1 MQLFEGILLMLTM
14 VLISNIISR
23 FLPNIAI
30 PLIQV
35 VLGFGI
41 ALLSF
46 VHSFEL
52 ESELFMLVFL
62 APLLFNEGQMVDK
75 KALWK
80 EKKAVLTLS
89 ILLVFITVGILGYVI
104 HLLVPLAPW
113 AACFALSAALA
124 PTDAVA
130 VGALAEKVKIPHRM
144 LHTLEGESLINDASG
159 LVSFQFAAAALLTGV
174 FSMVDAEV
182 SFVLISLGGVLVGVV
197 SGLLGLWFIRWMK
210 SLGIE
215 NNVSYILFELL
226 LPFMVF
232 ITAETLEVNGILA
245 VVSTGL
251 IYSWNYKKI
260 NPEVAQLNVL
270 SKSTWSIFSF
280 SLNGLVFVLLGTQ
293 LPELA
298 HYVWKNNQINNWT
311 IVGYVLIVTTVLLG
325 IRFLCVLICN
335 NFDGFKGK
343 RDIKKSLLYTV
354 SGVRGTITLVSA
366 LSLPTVLSTG
376 EIFIERELLI
386 SIAAGVIIVTLVL
399 ANFTMPLL
407 ADKKEEET
415 VETNT
420 EIEVQILRRVTE
432 QLKQKQTEQ
441 NTPAIRKVIQMY
453 NERIVSLVNHDE
465 FSEKNKELMELV
477 LVWQLKDTLELVES
491 GEVSL
496 QMVFRRLEVL
506 DRRLFRLTHKP
517 EYSKNSFYRNVI
529 GTHLKFLGTR
539 LTSFDK
545 KIELRNKLKESNRN
559 YVINELNQLDTTEFP
574 PELIDFYLTRYENT
588 DKTLTDI
595 SEDTLD
601 EWLDYA
607 IQLERDYIQQAFEK
621 GRMNRQELNVYRG
634 NLSAIESSV
643 QFIA

>member
-1 MQLFEGILLMLTM
+1 MQLFEGILVMLSM
-14 VLISNIISR
+14 VLISNIMSR
-23 FLPNIAI
+23 FFPNIAI

-159 LVSFQFAAAALLTGV
+159 LVSFQFASAALLTGV
-174 FSMVDAEV
+174 FSLVDAEV
-182 SFVLISLGGVLVGVV
+182 SFVLISLGGVLIGVV

-226 LPFMVF
+226 LPFIVF
-232 ITAETLEVNGILA
+232 LMAETLGVNGILA
-245 VVSTGL
+245 VVSAGL

-260 NPEVAQLNVL
+260 NPEVAQLNIL
-270 SKSTWSIFSF
+270 SKSTWSIYSF

-293 LPELA
+293 LPDLA
-298 HYVWKNNQINNWT
+298 HYVWKTNQINNWT
-311 IVGYVLIVTTVLLG
+311 ILGYVLIVTTVLLG
-325 IRFLCVLICN
+325 IRFLCVLVCN

-343 RDIKKSLLYTV
+343 HDIKKSLLYTV

-376 EIFIERELLI
+376 DIFIERELLI
-386 SIAAGVIIVTLVL
+386 SIAAGVIIVTLLL
-399 ANFTMPLL
+399 ANFAMPLL
-407 ADKKEEET
+407 ADKKEESI
-415 VETNT
+415 ETNT

-432 QLKQKQTEQ
+432 QLKRKQTEQ
-441 NTPAIRKVIQMY
+441 NTSAIRKVIQLY

-517 EYSKNSFYRNVI
+517 EYSKNSFYKNII

-539 LTSFDK
+539 LTSFDRK
-545 KIELRNKLKESNRN
+545 KELKIKLKESNRN
-559 YVINELNQLDTTEFP
+559 YVIRMLNQLDTTEFP
-574 PELIDFYLTRYENT
+574 PELIDFYLTRYEDRDQT
-588 DKTLTDI
+588 VIDM

-607 IQLERDYIQQAFEK
+607 IQLERDYIQKEFEK
-621 GRMNRQELNVYRG
+621 GKMNRQELTIYRE
-634 NLSAIESSV
+634 NLSAIESSI

>member
-1 MQLFEGILLMLTM
+1 MQLFEGILIMLAM
-14 VLISNIISR
+14 VLLSNIINR

-35 VLGFGI
+35 ALGFGI

-52 ESELFMLVFL
+52 ESELFMLIFL

-89 ILLVFITVGILGYVI
+89 ILLVFITVGLLGLVI
-104 HLLVPLAPW
+104 HYLLPQAPW
-113 AACFALSAALA
+113 AACFALAAALA

-130 VGALAEKVKIPHRM
+130 VGALAEKVKIPHKM

-159 LVSFQFAAAALLTGV
+159 LVSFQFASAALLTGV
-174 FSMVDAEV
+174 FSLVDAEV
-182 SFVLISLGGVLVGVV
+182 SFVLISVGGIIVGI
-197 SGLLGLWFIRWMK
+197 LLGLFGLWSIRWMK

-226 LPFMVF
+226 LPFFVF
-232 ITAETLEVNGILA
+232 LTAETFDVNGILA
-245 VVSTGL
+245 VVSAGL

-270 SKSTWSIFSF
+270 SKNTWSIFSF

-293 LPELA
+293 LPDLVN
-298 HYVWKNNQINNWT
+298 YVWKNNQINNWT
-311 IVGYVLIVTTVLLG
+311 LLGYVLLVTVVLLG
-325 IRFLCVLICN
+325 IRFVCIFICN
-335 NFDGFKGK
+335 NFDGFKEK
-343 RDIKKSLLYTV
+343 RDIKKTLLFTV

-376 EIFIERELLI
+376 EVFIERELLI
-386 SIAAGVIIVTLVL
+386 SIAAGVIIVTLLL

-407 ADKKEEET
+407 ADEKESDA

-420 EIEVQILRRVTE
+420 EVEIQILRRVTD
-432 QLKQKQTEQ
+432 QLRKKQTEE
-441 NTPAIRKVIQMY
+441 NSPTIRKVIQMY
-453 NERIVSLVNHDE
+453 SERIVSLLNHE
-465 FSEKNKELMELV
+465 ELSEKSKELMELV
-477 LVWQLKDTLELVES
+477 LLWQLKDTLRLVET
-491 GEVSL
+491 GQVSL
-496 QMVFRRLEVL
+496 QMVFRRLERL
-506 DRRLFRLTHKP
+506 DRRLYRLTHKP
-517 EYSKNSFYRNVI
+517 EYNKNAFYKNII
-529 GTHLKFLGTR
+529 GTHLKFLGVR

-545 KIELRNKLKESNRN
+545 KVEIRRQLKESNRQ
-559 YVINELNQLDTTEFP
+559 YVIEQLHLLREEDFP
-574 PELIDFYLTRYENT
+574 PELIDFYLTRYEETNH
-588 DKTLTDI
+588 KI
-595 SEDTLD
+595 SVNEEESLD
-601 EWLDYA
+601 EWLAYA
-607 IQLERDYIQQAFEK
+607 IQMERDYIQEAFEK
-621 GRMNRQELNVYRG
+621 GVLTRHDVTVYRE

>member
-159 LVSFQFAAAALLTGV
+159 LVSFQFASAALLTGV

-245 VVSTGL
+245 VVSAGL
-251 IYSWNYKKI
+251 IYSWNYKKLI
-260 NPEVAQLNVL
+260 QKLH
-270 SKSTWSIFSF
+270 
-280 SLNGLVFVLLGTQ
+280 SLMFYQRVPG
-293 LPELA
+293 
-298 HYVWKNNQINNWT
+298 
-311 IVGYVLIVTTVLLG
+311 
-325 IRFLCVLICN
+325 RF
-335 NFDGFKGK
+335 
-343 RDIKKSLLYTV
+343 
-354 SGVRGTITLVSA
+354 
-366 LSLPTVLSTG
+366 
-376 EIFIERELLI
+376 
-386 SIAAGVIIVTLVL
+386 
-399 ANFTMPLL
+399 
-407 ADKKEEET
+407 
-415 VETNT
+415 
-420 EIEVQILRRVTE
+420 
-432 QLKQKQTEQ
+432 
-441 NTPAIRKVIQMY
+441 
-453 NERIVSLVNHDE
+453 
-465 FSEKNKELMELV
+465 LV
-477 LVWQLKDTLELVES
+477 LV
-491 GEVSL
+491 
-496 QMVFRRLEVL
+496 
-506 DRRLFRLTHKP
+506 
-517 EYSKNSFYRNVI
+517 
-529 GTHLKFLGTR
+529 
-539 LTSFDK
+539 
-545 KIELRNKLKESNRN
+545 
-559 YVINELNQLDTTEFP
+559 
-574 PELIDFYLTRYENT
+574 
-588 DKTLTDI
+588 
-595 SEDTLD
+595 
-601 EWLDYA
+601 
-607 IQLERDYIQQAFEK
+607 
-621 GRMNRQELNVYRG
+621 
-634 NLSAIESSV
+634 
-643 QFIA
+643 

>member
-1 MQLFEGILLMLTM
+1 MQLFEGILIMLSM
-14 VLISNIISR
+14 VLLSNIISR

-35 VLGFGI
+35 VLGFVI

-89 ILLVFITVGILGYVI
+89 IVLVFVTVGVLGYVI
-104 HLLVPLAPW
+104 HILVPLAPW
-113 AACFALSAALA
+113 AACFALAAALA

-130 VGALAEKVKIPHRM
+130 VGALAEKVKIPHKM

-159 LVSFQFAAAALLTGV
+159 LVSFQFASAALLTGV

-182 SFVLISLGGVLVGVV
+182 SFVLISVGGVLIGIVF
-197 SGLLGLWFIRWMK
+197 GLFGLWFIRWMK

-226 LPFMVF
+226 LPFIVF
-232 ITAETLEVNGILA
+232 LTAEILEVNGILA
-245 VVSTGL
+245 VVSAGL

-270 SKSTWSIFSF
+270 SKNTWSIFSF

-293 LPELA
+293 LPDLA
-298 HYVWKNNQINNWT
+298 NYVWKNNQINNWT
-311 IVGYVLIVTTVLLG
+311 ILGYVLIVTSVLLG
-325 IRFLCVLICN
+325 IRLICVLICN
-335 NFDGFKGK
+335 NFDGIKGK
-343 RDIKKSLLYTV
+343 RDVKKSLLYTV

-376 EIFIERELLI
+376 ETFIERELLI
-386 SIAAGVIIVTLVL
+386 SIAAGVIIVTLLL

-407 ADKKEEET
+407 ADKKEDDSI
-415 VETNT
+415 ETNT

-432 QLKQKQTEQ
+432 QLKRKQTEQ
-441 NTPAIRKVIQMY
+441 NSAAIRKVIQMY
-453 NERIVSLVNHDE
+453 NERIVSLVNHEE

-477 LVWQLKDTLELVES
+477 LLWQLKDTLNLVES
-491 GEVSL
+491 GKVSL

-506 DRRLFRLTHKP
+506 DRRLFRLTRKP
-517 EYSKNSFYRNVI
+517 EYNKNAFYKNII
-529 GTHLKFLGTR
+529 GTHLKFIGMR
-539 LTSFDK
+539 LTSFDRRV
-545 KIELRNKLKESNRN
+545 ELRRLLKESNRD
-559 YVINELNQLDTTEFP
+559 YVIEQLSQLDSSQFP
-574 PELIDFYLTRYENT
+574 PELIDFYLTRYE
-588 DKTLTDI
+588 KTI
-595 SEDTLD
+595 SLVDDVNEETLD
-601 EWLDYA
+601 DWLDYA
-607 IQLERDYIQQAFEK
+607 IQLERDYIQRAFEK
-621 GRMNRQELNVYRG
+621 GKMNRQELNVYRE

>member
-1 MQLFEGILLMLTM
+1 MQLFEGILIMLSM
-14 VLISNIISR
+14 VLLSNIISR

-35 VLGFGI
+35 VLGFVI

-89 ILLVFITVGILGYVI
+89 IVLVFVTVGVLGYVI
-104 HLLVPLAPW
+104 HILIPLAPW
-113 AACFALSAALA
+113 AACFALAAALA

-130 VGALAEKVKIPHRM
+130 VGALAEKVKIPHKM

-159 LVSFQFAAAALLTGV
+159 LVSFQFASAALLTGV

-182 SFVLISLGGVLVGVV
+182 SFVLISVGGVLIGIVF
-197 SGLLGLWFIRWMK
+197 GLFGLWFIRWMK

-226 LPFMVF
+226 LPFIVF
-232 ITAETLEVNGILA
+232 LTAEILEVNGILA
-245 VVSTGL
+245 VVSAGL

-270 SKSTWSIFSF
+270 SKNTWSIFSF

-293 LPELA
+293 LPDLA
-298 HYVWKNNQINNWT
+298 NYVWKNNQINNWT
-311 IVGYVLIVTTVLLG
+311 ILGYVLIVTSVLLG
-325 IRFLCVLICN
+325 IRLICVLICN
-335 NFDGFKGK
+335 NFDGIKGK
-343 RDIKKSLLYTV
+343 RDVKKSLLYTV

-376 EIFIERELLI
+376 ETFIERELLI
-386 SIAAGVIIVTLVL
+386 SIAAGVIIVTLLL

-407 ADKKEEET
+407 ADKKEDDSI
-415 VETNT
+415 ETNT

-432 QLKQKQTEQ
+432 QLKRKQTEQ
-441 NTPAIRKVIQMY
+441 NSAAIRKVIQMY
-453 NERIVSLVNHDE
+453 NERIVSLVNHEE

-477 LVWQLKDTLELVES
+477 LLWQLKDTLNLVES
-491 GEVSL
+491 GKVSL

-506 DRRLFRLTHKP
+506 DRRLFRLTRKP
-517 EYSKNSFYRNVI
+517 EYNKNAFYKNII
-529 GTHLKFLGTR
+529 GTHLKFIGMR
-539 LTSFDK
+539 LTSFDRRV
-545 KIELRNKLKESNRN
+545 ELRRLLKESNRD
-559 YVINELNQLDTTEFP
+559 YVIEQLSQLDSSQFP
-574 PELIDFYLTRYENT
+574 PELIDFYLTRYE
-588 DKTLTDI
+588 KTI
-595 SEDTLD
+595 SLVDDVNEETLD
-601 EWLDYA
+601 DWLDYA
-607 IQLERDYIQQAFEK
+607 IQLERDYIQRAFEK
-621 GRMNRQELNVYRG
+621 GKMNRQELNVYRE

>member
-1 MQLFEGILLMLTM
+1 MQLFEGILVMLSM
-14 VLISNIISR
+14 VLISNIMSR
-23 FLPNIAI
+23 FFPNIAT

-159 LVSFQFAAAALLTGV
+159 LVSFQFASAALLTGV
-174 FSMVDAEV
+174 FSLVDAEV
-182 SFVLISLGGVLVGVV
+182 SFVLISLGGVLIGVV

-226 LPFMVF
+226 LPFIVF
-232 ITAETLEVNGILA
+232 LMAETLGVNGILA
-245 VVSTGL
+245 VVSAGL

-260 NPEVAQLNVL
+260 NPEVAQLNIL
-270 SKSTWSIFSF
+270 SKSTWSIYSF

-293 LPELA
+293 LPDLA
-298 HYVWKNNQINNWT
+298 HYVWKTNQINNWT
-311 IVGYVLIVTTVLLG
+311 ILGYVLIVTTVLLG
-325 IRFLCVLICN
+325 IRFLCVLVCN

-343 RDIKKSLLYTV
+343 YDIKKSLLYTV

-376 EIFIERELLI
+376 DIFIERELLI
-386 SIAAGVIIVTLVL
+386 SIAAGVIIVTLLL
-399 ANFTMPLL
+399 ANFAMPLL
-407 ADKKEEET
+407 ADKKEESI
-415 VETNT
+415 ETNT

-432 QLKQKQTEQ
+432 QLKRKQTEQ
-441 NTPAIRKVIQMY
+441 NTSAIRKVIQLY

-517 EYSKNSFYRNVI
+517 EYSKNSFYKNII

-539 LTSFDK
+539 LTSFDRK
-545 KIELRNKLKESNRN
+545 KELKIKLKESNRN
-559 YVINELNQLDTTEFP
+559 YVIRMLNQLDTTEFP
-574 PELIDFYLTRYENT
+574 PELIDFYLTRYEDRDQT
-588 DKTLTDI
+588 VIDM

-607 IQLERDYIQQAFEK
+607 IQLERDYIQKEFEK
-621 GRMNRQELNVYRG
+621 GKMNRQELTIYRE
-634 NLSAIESSV
+634 NLSAIESSI

>member
-1 MQLFEGILLMLTM
+1 MQLFEGILIMLLM
-14 VLISNIISR
+14 VLLSNIISR

-35 VLGFGI
+35 VLGFVI

-89 ILLVFITVGILGYVI
+89 IVLVFVTVGVLGYVI
-104 HLLVPLAPW
+104 HIIVPLAPW
-113 AACFALSAALA
+113 AACFALAAALA

-159 LVSFQFAAAALLTGV
+159 LVSFQFASAALLTGV

-182 SFVLISLGGVLVGVV
+182 SFVLISVGGVLVGIVL
-197 SGLLGLWFIRWMK
+197 GLFGLWFIRWMK

-226 LPFMVF
+226 LPFIVF
-232 ITAETLEVNGILA
+232 LTAETLEVNGILA
-245 VVSTGL
+245 VVSAGL

-260 NPEVAQLNVL
+260 NPEVAQLNIL
-270 SKSTWSIFSF
+270 SKNTWSIFSF

-298 HYVWKNNQINNWT
+298 TYVWKNNQINNWT
-311 IVGYVLIVTTVLLG
+311 ILGYVLIVTTVLLG
-325 IRFLCVLICN
+325 IRLICVLICN
-335 NFDGFKGK
+335 NFDGIKGK

-376 EIFIERELLI
+376 ETFIERELLI
-386 SIAAGVIIVTLVL
+386 SIAAGVIIVTLLL

-407 ADKKEEET
+407 ADKK
-415 VETNT
+415 VDDSIETNT

-432 QLKQKQTEQ
+432 QLKRKQTEQ
-441 NTPAIRKVIQMY
+441 NSVAIRKVIQMY
-453 NERIVSLVNHDE
+453 NERIVSLVNHEE

-477 LVWQLKDTLELVES
+477 LLWQLKDTLNLVES
-491 GEVSL
+491 GKVSL

-506 DRRLFRLTHKP
+506 DRRLFRLTRKP
-517 EYSKNSFYRNVI
+517 EYSKNAFYKNII
-529 GTHLKFLGTR
+529 GTHLKFLGMR
-539 LTSFDK
+539 LTSFDRRV
-545 KIELRNKLKESNRN
+545 ELRRLLKESNRD
-559 YVINELNQLDTTEFP
+559 YVIEQLSQLDSKQFP
-574 PELIDFYLTRYENT
+574 PELIDFYLTRYE
-588 DKTLTDI
+588 KTVSLVDDRG
-595 SEDTLD
+595 EETLD
-601 EWLDYA
+601 DWLDYA
-607 IQLERDYIQQAFEK
+607 IQLERDYIQSAFENGK
-621 GRMNRQELNVYRG
+621 MNRQELNIYRE

>member
-1 MQLFEGILLMLTM
+1 MQLFEGILVMLSM
-14 VLISNIISR
+14 VLISNIMSR
-23 FLPNIAI
+23 FFPNIAT

-159 LVSFQFAAAALLTGV
+159 LVSFQFASAALLTGV
-174 FSMVDAEV
+174 FSLVDAEV
-182 SFVLISLGGVLVGVV
+182 SFVLISLGGVLIGVV

-226 LPFMVF
+226 LPFIVF
-232 ITAETLEVNGILA
+232 LMAETLGVNGILA
-245 VVSTGL
+245 VVSAGL

-260 NPEVAQLNVL
+260 NPEVAQLNIL
-270 SKSTWSIFSF
+270 SKSTWSIYSF

-293 LPELA
+293 LPDLA
-298 HYVWKNNQINNWT
+298 HYVWKTNQINNWT
-311 IVGYVLIVTTVLLG
+311 ILGYVLIVTTVLLG
-325 IRFLCVLICN
+325 IRFLCVLVCN

-343 RDIKKSLLYTV
+343 HDIKKSLLYTV

-376 EIFIERELLI
+376 DIFIERELLI
-386 SIAAGVIIVTLVL
+386 SIAAGVIIVTLLL
-399 ANFTMPLL
+399 ANFAMPLL
-407 ADKKEEET
+407 ADKKEESI
-415 VETNT
+415 ETNT

-432 QLKQKQTEQ
+432 QLKRKQTEQ
-441 NTPAIRKVIQMY
+441 NTSAIRKVIQLY

-517 EYSKNSFYRNVI
+517 EYSKNSFYKNII

-539 LTSFDK
+539 LTSFDRK
-545 KIELRNKLKESNRN
+545 KELKIKLKESNRN
-559 YVINELNQLDTTEFP
+559 YVIRMLNQLDTTEFP
-574 PELIDFYLTRYENT
+574 PELIDFYLTRYEDRDQT
-588 DKTLTDI
+588 VIDM

-607 IQLERDYIQQAFEK
+607 IQLERDYIQKEFEK
-621 GRMNRQELNVYRG
+621 GKMNRQELTIYRE
-634 NLSAIESSV
+634 NLSAIESSI

>member
-1 MQLFEGILLMLTM
+1 MQLFEGILVMLSM
-14 VLISNIISR
+14 VLISNIMSR
-23 FLPNIAI
+23 FFPNIAI

-159 LVSFQFAAAALLTGV
+159 LVSFQFASAALLTGV
-174 FSMVDAEV
+174 FSLVDAEV
-182 SFVLISLGGVLVGVV
+182 SFVLISLGGVLIGVV

-226 LPFMVF
+226 LPFIVF
-232 ITAETLEVNGILA
+232 LMAETLGVNGILA
-245 VVSTGL
+245 VVSAGL

-260 NPEVAQLNVL
+260 NPEVAQLNIL
-270 SKSTWSIFSF
+270 SKSTWSIYSF

-293 LPELA
+293 LPDLA
-298 HYVWKNNQINNWT
+298 HYVWKTNQINNWT
-311 IVGYVLIVTTVLLG
+311 ILGYVLIVTTVLLG
-325 IRFLCVLICN
+325 IRFLCVLVCN

-343 RDIKKSLLYTV
+343 HDIKKSLLYTV

-376 EIFIERELLI
+376 DIFIERELLI
-386 SIAAGVIIVTLVL
+386 SIAAGVIIVTLLL
-399 ANFTMPLL
+399 ANFAMPLL
-407 ADKKEEET
+407 ADKKEESI
-415 VETNT
+415 ETNT

-432 QLKQKQTEQ
+432 QLKRKQTEQ
-441 NTPAIRKVIQMY
+441 NTSAIRKVIQLY

-517 EYSKNSFYRNVI
+517 EYSKNSFYKNII

-539 LTSFDK
+539 LTSFDRK
-545 KIELRNKLKESNRN
+545 KELKIKLKESNRN
-559 YVINELNQLDTTEFP
+559 YVIRMLNQLDTTEFP
-574 PELIDFYLTRYENT
+574 PELIDFYLTRYEDRDQT
-588 DKTLTDI
+588 VIDM

-607 IQLERDYIQQAFEK
+607 IQLERDYIQKEFEK
-621 GRMNRQELNVYRG
+621 GKMNRQELT
-634 NLSAIESSV
+634 I
-643 QFIA
+643 

>member
-1 MQLFEGILLMLTM
+1 MQLFEGILVMLSM

-23 FLPNIAI
+23 FFPNIAI

-35 VLGFGI
+35 VLGFGV

-159 LVSFQFAAAALLTGV
+159 LVSFQFASAALLTGV
-174 FSMVDAEV
+174 FSLVDAEV
-182 SFVLISLGGVLVGVV
+182 SFVLISLGGVLIGVV

-226 LPFMVF
+226 LPFIVF
-232 ITAETLEVNGILA
+232 LVAETLDVNGILA
-245 VVSTGL
+245 VVSAGL

-260 NPEVAQLNVL
+260 NPEVAQLNIL

-311 IVGYVLIVTTVLLG
+311 ILGYVLIVTTVLLG

-376 EIFIERELLI
+376 ETFIERELLI
-386 SIAAGVIIVTLVL
+386 SIAAGVIIVTLLL
-399 ANFTMPLL
+399 ANFAMPLL
-407 ADKKEEET
+407 ADKKEESI
-415 VETNT
+415 ETNT

-432 QLKQKQTEQ
+432 QLKRKQTEQ
-441 NTPAIRKVIQMY
+441 NTPAIRKVIQLY

-517 EYSKNSFYRNVI
+517 EYSKNSFYKNII

-539 LTSFDK
+539 LTSFDRK
-545 KIELRNKLKESNRN
+545 KELKIKLKESNRN
-559 YVINELNQLDTTEFP
+559 YVISMLNQLDTTEFP
-574 PELIDFYLTRYENT
+574 PELIDFYLTRYE
-588 DKTLTDI
+588 DRDQTLIDM

-607 IQLERDYIQQAFEK
+607 IQLERDYIQKEFEK
-621 GRMNRQELNVYRG
+621 GKMNRQELTIYRE
-634 NLSAIESSV
+634 NLSAIESSI

>member
-1 MQLFEGILLMLTM
+1 MQLFEGILVMLSM

-23 FLPNIAI
+23 FFPNIAI

-35 VLGFGI
+35 VLGFGV

-159 LVSFQFAAAALLTGV
+159 LVSFQFASAALLTGV
-174 FSMVDAEV
+174 FSLVDAEV
-182 SFVLISLGGVLVGVV
+182 SFVLISLGGVLIGVV

-226 LPFMVF
+226 LPFIVF
-232 ITAETLEVNGILA
+232 LVAETLDVNGILA
-245 VVSTGL
+245 VVSAGL

-260 NPEVAQLNVL
+260 NPEVAQLNIL

-311 IVGYVLIVTTVLLG
+311 ILGYVLIVTTVLLG

-376 EIFIERELLI
+376 ETFIERELLI
-386 SIAAGVIIVTLVL
+386 SIAAGVIIVTLLL
-399 ANFTMPLL
+399 ANFAMPLL
-407 ADKKEEET
+407 ADKKEESI
-415 VETNT
+415 ETNT

-432 QLKQKQTEQ
+432 QLKRKQTEQ
-441 NTPAIRKVIQMY
+441 NTPAIRKVIQLY

-517 EYSKNSFYRNVI
+517 EYSKNSFYKNII

-539 LTSFDK
+539 LTSFDRK
-545 KIELRNKLKESNRN
+545 KELKIKLKESNRN
-559 YVINELNQLDTTEFP
+559 YVIGMLNQLDTTEFP
-574 PELIDFYLTRYENT
+574 PELIDFYLTRYE
-588 DKTLTDI
+588 DRDQTLIDM

-607 IQLERDYIQQAFEK
+607 IQLERDYIQKEFEK
-621 GRMNRQELNVYRG
+621 GKMNRQELTIYRE
-634 NLSAIESSV
+634 NLSAIESSI